1 MRICLL
7 GLPRCGSQYISGLIK
22 GSLRLR
28 SNLVEPYT
36 PGHKYTI
43 IKEDEHLKIVKNTMN
58 FSSFEDQIEYVSTT
72 LKLGRLDHS
81 MIMKVF
87 LTNPTIPF
95 LKKIITDLQ
104 ELGFDFLIVKR
115 ENIEHQ
121 LLSWLIAQE
130 SNKWCSLDGEHI
142 SPITITNITDA
153 DWLYGD
159 MLKFDELITQ
169 FGINVPTIR
178 YEHATE
184 DLFKYLKVPIQTKTL
199 LKKQVIGDPYDMIVN
214 ADEVREHI
222 KRLLNDT
229 TTIH

>member
-22 GSLRLR
+22 ESLRPC
-28 SNLVEPYT
+28 SNLAEPYT
-36 PGHKYTI
+36 PGHEYTI
-43 IKEDEHLKIVKNTMN
+43 IKEDEHLKIVKNTIN
-58 FSSFEDQIEYVSTT
+58 FSSFKNQIEYVSTT

-81 MIMKVF
+81 IIMKVF
-87 LTNPTIPF
+87 LTNPTVPF
-95 LKKIITDLQ
+95 LEKIINDLQ
-104 ELGFDFLIVKR
+104 ELNFDFLIVKR

-121 LLSWLIAQE
+121 LLSWLIAEE

-142 SPITITNITDA
+142 SPITITNIADA

-169 FGINVPTIR
+169 FKINVPTIR
-178 YEHATE
+178 YEHAIE
-184 DLFKYLKVPIQTKTL
+184 DLFKYLKIPIRTHTL

-214 ADEVREHI
+214 ANEVREHL
-222 KRLLNDT
+222 KRLLNDR
-229 TTIH
+229 TIH